1 MKPNPLHWAG
11 LHPGLGRRLRLPG
24 LMLGF
29 CLLIPLLLGASTAAS
44 EPEAAVPGGFTAIA
58 PSDQPTNSTH
68 VVNPSLPTAGALI
81 YEDFIKLERKAY
93 ALLKPNLEFRESISP
108 YNNKPDYLTLVQQF
122 DYKAGLASSPYT
134 DTLGT
139 VTTIQSRIDKADTE
153 LRQARDLYAF
163 LAVYAPESR
172 FRENSV
178 TDGMNYTTTLC
189 GEGTS
194 KEKPNPPDPNF
205 SGKVLAPVVD
215 WCDFKARLR
224 QSVREAANIRM
235 IFGQQFVVDA
245 LEVAFSGDF

>member
-1 MKPNPLHWAG
+1 MKPNPTYWAG
-11 LHPGLGRRLRLPG
+11 LPPAHIKRLRLG
-24 LMLGF
+24 QLVLAV
-29 CLLIPLLLGASTAAS
+29 CLVIPLLLGASTAAP
-44 EPEAAVPGGFTAIA
+44 EAEAAVPGGFTAIA

-93 ALLKPNLEFRESISP
+93 NLLKPNLEFRESISP

-122 DYKAGLASSPYT
+122 DYKAGLAGIYT
-134 DTLGT
+134 GT
-139 VTTIQSRIDKADTE
+139 VTIQDRIDQADKE
-153 LRQARDLYAF
+153 LREARDLYAF

-172 FRENSV
+172 FRQNSV
-178 TDGMNYTTTLC
+178 TDGINYTTTLC

-194 KEKPNPPDPNF
+194 KEEPNPPDPAK
-205 SGKVLAPVVD
+205 SGQVLPPVVD